1 MKLPKDAKSLVKKPL
16 GKVYYKLFIALAFI
30 VAAIVLGAEL
40 YLAEPMVVAGL
51 QKQKIKNLS
60 SNYYKSS
67 TPPAIISPSAIVATP
82 IEIKKINGTVHLP
95 ILLYHKTPANFDFQM
110 KHLVD
115 AGYTPVFMQEVY
127 MILTGKMAGPAKP
140 VAITFDDGFSDQL
153 QATEILKKY
162 NFKST
167 FYVLIGGEL
176 SGWCV
181 GVERNVTTCGDSYLN
196 WAQIK
201 TLQGSGLIEVGSHT
215 VDHLQLAS
223 LNEAAQRFQIFE
235 SKRILEQNLGVSV
248 LSFCYPYGNFNTITE
263 RLAKEAGYNNA
274 TTTVGSEYQNPNLL
288 FRLNRIR
295 DTKDLR

>member
-40 YLAEPMVVAGL
+40 YLAEPMVVAEL

-140 VAITFDDGFSDQL
+140 VAITFDDGFTDQL
-153 QATEILKKY
+153 EAVKILKKY

-167 FYVLIGGEL
+167 FYIIVGGDL
-176 SGWCV
+176 SGWCI
-181 GVERNVTTCGDSYLN
+181 GVEKKSNTCGDSYLN
-196 WAQIK
+196 WDQIK
-201 TLQGSGLIEVGSHT
+201 TIQSSGLVEIGSHT

-235 SKRILEQNLGVSV
+235 SKKTLELNLGVSI
-248 LSFCYPYGNFNTITE
+248 LSFCYPYGNFNTTSE
-263 RLAKEAGYNNA
+263 QLAKEAGYNNA
-274 TTTVGSEYQNPNLL
+274 TTVVASEYQNPTLP

>member
-1 MKLPKDAKSLVKKPL
+1 LKLSKNAKSLVKKPL
-16 GKVYYKLFIALAFI
+16 GKVYYKSFIALAFI
-30 VAAIVLGAEL
+30 VAVIVLGAEL
-40 YLAEPMVVAGL
+40 YLAEPVVAAEL
-51 QKQKIKNLS
+51 QKQKINKLS
-60 SNYYKSS
+60 SSYYKSS
-67 TPPAIISPSAIVATP
+67 TPPVIIHPTAIVVAP
-82 IEIKKINGTVHLP
+82 VEAKKASTGVHLP

-110 KHLVD
+110 KHLAD

-127 MILTGKMAGPAKP
+127 MILTGKLAGPAKP

-153 QATEILKKY
+153 QAAEILKKY

-167 FYVLIGGEL
+167 FYVFIGGEL

-181 GVERNVTTCGDSYLN
+181 GIERKVTTCGDSYLN

-201 TLQGSGLIEVGSHT
+201 TLQGSGLIEIGSHT

-235 SKRILEQNLGVSV
+235 SKRILEQNLGVSI
-248 LSFCYPYGNFNTITE
+248 LSFCYPYGSFNTITE
-263 RLAKEAGYNNA
+263 RLAIEAGYNNA
-274 TTTVGSEYQNPNLL
+274 TTTVGSEYQNPNSL
-288 FRLNRIR
+288 FRLSRIR

>member
-1 MKLPKDAKSLVKKPL
+1 LKLSKNTKSLVKKPL
-16 GKVYYKLFIALAFI
+16 GKVYYRLFIALAFI

-40 YLAEPMVVAGL
+40 YLIRPVVVAEL

-67 TPPAIISPSAIVATP
+67 TPPVIIHPSAVVVTP
-82 IEIKKINGTVHLP
+82 VEAKQASTGVHLP

-110 KHLVD
+110 KHLAD
-115 AGYTPVFMQEVY
+115 TGYTPVFMQEAY
-127 MILTGKMAGPAKP
+127 LILEGKITGPAKP
-140 VAITFDDGFSDQL
+140 VAITFDDGFTDQL
-153 QATEILKKY
+153 EAVKILKKY

-167 FYVLIGGEL
+167 FYIIVGGDL
-176 SGWCV
+176 SGWCI
-181 GVERNVTTCGDSYLN
+181 GAEKKSNTCGDYYLN
-196 WAQIK
+196 WDQIK
-201 TLQGSGLIEVGSHT
+201 TIQSSGLVEIGSHT

-235 SKRILEQNLGVSV
+235 SKKTLELNLGVSI
-248 LSFCYPYGNFNTITE
+248 LSFCYPYGNFNTTSE
-263 RLAKEAGYNNA
+263 QLAKEAGYNNA
-274 TTTVGSEYQNPNLL
+274 TTVVASEYQNPTLP

>member
-1 MKLPKDAKSLVKKPL
+1 MKLSKDAKSLVKKPL
-16 GKVYYKLFIALAFI
+16 GKVYYRLFIALALI
-30 VAAIVLGAEL
+30 VAVIVLGGEL
-40 YLAEPMVVAGL
+40 YLVRPVVAAEL
-51 QKQKIKNLS
+51 QKQKIKKLS
-60 SNYYKSS
+60 SSYYKSS
-67 TPPAIISPSAIVATP
+67 TPPVIIHPTAIVVAPVEAKQAST
-82 IEIKKINGTVHLP
+82 GVHLP

-127 MILTGKMAGPAKP
+127 MILTGKIVGPAKP

-153 QATEILKKY
+153 QAAEILKKY

-176 SGWCV
+176 SGWCI
-181 GVERNVTTCGDSYLN
+181 GVERKVTTCGDSYLN

-201 TLQGSGLIEVGSHT
+201 TLQGSGLIEIGSHT

-235 SKRILEQNLGVSV
+235 SKLILEQNLGVSV
-248 LSFCYPYGNFNTITE
+248 LSFCYPYGSFNTITE

-274 TTTVGSEYQNPNLL
+274 TTTVGPEYQNPNSL

>member
-1 MKLPKDAKSLVKKPL
+1 LKLSKDAKSLVKKPL
-16 GKVYYKLFIALAFI
+16 GKVYYRLFIALALI
-30 VAAIVLGAEL
+30 VAVIVLGGEL
-40 YLAEPMVVAGL
+40 YLVRPVVAAEL
-51 QKQKIKNLS
+51 QKQKIKKLS
-60 SNYYKSS
+60 SSYYKSS
-67 TPPAIISPSAIVATP
+67 TPPVIIHPTAIVVAPVEAKQAST
-82 IEIKKINGTVHLP
+82 GVHLP

-127 MILTGKMAGPAKP
+127 MILTGKIVGPAKP

-153 QATEILKKY
+153 QAAEILKKY

-176 SGWCV
+176 SGWCI
-181 GVERNVTTCGDSYLN
+181 GVERKVTTCGDSYLN

-201 TLQGSGLIEVGSHT
+201 TLQGSGLIEIGSHT

-235 SKRILEQNLGVSV
+235 SKLILEQNLGVSV
-248 LSFCYPYGNFNTITE
+248 LSFCYPYGSFNTITE

-274 TTTVGSEYQNPNLL
+274 TTTVGPEYQNPNSL

>member
-1 MKLPKDAKSLVKKPL
+1 LKLPKDAKSLVKKPL

-40 YLAEPMVVAGL
+40 YLAEPMVVAEL

-140 VAITFDDGFSDQL
+140 VAITFDDGFTDQL
-153 QATEILKKY
+153 EAVKILKKY

-167 FYVLIGGEL
+167 FYIIVGGDL
-176 SGWCV
+176 SGWCI
-181 GVERNVTTCGDSYLN
+181 GVEKKSNTCGDSYLN
-196 WAQIK
+196 WDQIK
-201 TLQGSGLIEVGSHT
+201 TIQSSGLVEIGSHT

-235 SKRILEQNLGVSV
+235 SKKTLELNLGVSI
-248 LSFCYPYGNFNTITE
+248 LSFCYPYGNFNTTSE
-263 RLAKEAGYNNA
+263 QLAKEAGYNNA
-274 TTTVGSEYQNPNLL
+274 TTVVASEYQNPTLP

>member
-1 MKLPKDAKSLVKKPL
+1 LKLSKNTKSIVKKPL
-16 GKVYYKLFIALAFI
+16 GKVYYRLFIALAFI
-30 VAAIVLGAEL
+30 VAISVLGSEL
-40 YLAEPMVVAGL
+40 YLVRPVVVAEL
-51 QKQKIKNLS
+51 QKQKIKKLS

-67 TPPAIISPSAIVATP
+67 TPPVIIHPTAIVVAP
-82 IEIKKINGTVHLP
+82 VEAKKASTGVHLP

-110 KHLVD
+110 KHLAD

-167 FYVLIGGEL
+167 FYVLIGGEQ
-176 SGWCV
+176 SGWCI
-181 GVERNVTTCGDSYLN
+181 GVERKVTTCGDSYLN

-201 TLQGSGLIEVGSHT
+201 TLQGSGLIEIGSHT

>member
-1 MKLPKDAKSLVKKPL
+1 MKLSKDAKSLVKKPL
-16 GKVYYKLFIALAFI
+16 GKVYYRLFIALAFI
-30 VAAIVLGAEL
+30 VAIIVLGSEL
-40 YLAEPMVVAGL
+40 YLVRPIVAAEL

-60 SNYYKSS
+60 SSYYKSS
-67 TPPAIISPSAIVATP
+67 TPPVIIHPTAIVVAP
-82 IEIKKINGTVHLP
+82 VEAKKASTGVHLP

-110 KHLVD
+110 KHLAD

-127 MILTGKMAGPAKP
+127 MILTGKIVGPAKP

-153 QATEILKKY
+153 QAAEILKKY

-176 SGWCV
+176 SGWCI
-181 GVERNVTTCGDSYLN
+181 GVERKVTTCGDSYLN
-196 WAQIK
+196 WDQIK

-215 VDHLQLAS
+215 LDHLQLAS

>member
-1 MKLPKDAKSLVKKPL
+1 MKLSKDAKSLAKKPL
-16 GKVYYKLFIALAFI
+16 GKVYYRLFIALAFI
-30 VAAIVLGAEL
+30 VAVIVLGAEL
-40 YLAEPMVVAGL
+40 YLAEPVVAAEL
-51 QKQKIKNLS
+51 QKQKIKKLS
-60 SNYYKSS
+60 TNYYKSS
-67 TPPAIISPSAIVATP
+67 TPPVIIHPTAIAVAP
-82 IEIKKINGTVHLP
+82 VEAKKASTGVHLP

-127 MILTGKMAGPAKP
+127 MILTGKMAGPTKP

-153 QATEILKKY
+153 QAAEILKKY

-167 FYVLIGGEL
+167 FYVFTGGEL
-176 SGWCV
+176 SGWCI
-181 GVERNVTTCGDSYLN
+181 GIERTATNCGDSYLN

-201 TLQGSGLIEVGSHT
+201 ILQGSGLIEVGSHT

>member
-1 MKLPKDAKSLVKKPL
+1 
-16 GKVYYKLFIALAFI
+16 VYYKLFIALAFI

-40 YLAEPMVVAGL
+40 YLAEPMVVAEL

-140 VAITFDDGFSDQL
+140 VAITFDDGFTDQL
-153 QATEILKKY
+153 EAVKILKKY

-167 FYVLIGGEL
+167 FYIIVGGDL
-176 SGWCV
+176 SGWCI
-181 GVERNVTTCGDSYLN
+181 GVEKKSNTCGDSYLN
-196 WAQIK
+196 WDQIK
-201 TLQGSGLIEVGSHT
+201 TIQSSGLVEIGSHT

-235 SKRILEQNLGVSV
+235 SKKTLELNLGVSI
-248 LSFCYPYGNFNTITE
+248 LSFCYPYGNFNTTSE
-263 RLAKEAGYNNA
+263 QLAKEAGYNNA
-274 TTTVGSEYQNPNLL
+274 TTVVASEYQNPTLP